1 MTSDQ
6 IVFLAVAGG
15 FTLVVIW
22 CILLSRRVDRFQKR
36 LEALENKAS

>member
-22 CILLSRRVDRFQKR
+22 CILLSRRVDRVQMR
-36 LEALENKAS
+36 LQALEKKGS